1 MGACIT
7 YLLLSF
13 DPQHEDGGLFYIFSF
28 GREMIFRN
36 IGVDM
41 NFEYTL
47 SGSLLDKMG
56 KHFCLS
62 FSRILYLHAAVI
74 F

>member
-1 MGACIT
+1 MRVC
-7 YLLLSF
+7 
-13 DPQHEDGGLFYIFSF
+13 FYIFSF
-28 GREMIFRN
+28 GPEMIFRN

-41 NFEYTL
+41 NFEYRL
-47 SGSLLDKMG
+47 CGSLVNIMG

-74 F
+74 FEYCLLANLDLQT